1 MNKRI
6 LFLLSFLAMSALLVQ
21 TAAAQEQTP
30 LTISVNKDFG
40 YNDFSGRIQGRF
52 TVRAEGPDDLARVV
66 FFIDGETLAEDN
78 EAPFRASFD
87 TATYPDGVHA
97 FTALGYTTGG
107 QELASKEVRKEF
119 ISQSEG
125 FGSTLK
131 MVVPILVVVGGAIL
145 LSAFFSIRMG
155 KRKLEAL
162 PPGAPRSYG
171 MLGGTICPKCSR
183 PFGLH
188 LWGLNLMVG
197 RLDRCPYCGKWSLV
211 VRHSPDALRKA
222 ELAELEA
229 AQETGQFQAPS
240 EEERLRKELDE
251 SRYQDS

>member
-1 MNKRI
+1 V
-6 LFLLSFLAMSALLVQ
+6 LSALLVQ

-30 LTISVNKDFG
+30 VTISINKDFG

-52 TVRAEGPDDLARVV
+52 TVRSIGPDDLARVI

-78 EAPFRASFD
+78 EAPFRANFETGS
-87 TATYPDGVHA
+87 YPDGVHA
-97 FTALGYTTGG
+97 FTALGYISSG
-107 QELASKEVRKEF
+107 QELVSNEVRKEF
-119 ISQSEG
+119 ISSQEG
-125 FGSTLK
+125 FSSTLK
-131 MVVPILVVVGGAIL
+131 LALPILAVVGGAIL

-171 MLGGTICPKCSR
+171 MLGGTICPKCGR
-183 PFGLH
+183 PFGVH
-188 LWGLNLMVG
+188 MWGLNLMVG

-211 VRHSPDALRKA
+211 VRHSLDALRQA
-222 ELAELEA
+222 ELAEIEA
-229 AQETGQFQAPS
+229 AGDTGQFQAPS

>member
-6 LFLLSFLAMSALLVQ
+6 LFLLTFLALSALLVQ

-30 LTISVNKDFG
+30 LTISVNKNFG
-40 YNDFSGRIQGRF
+40 YNDFSGRIQGSF
-52 TVRAEGPDDLARVV
+52 SVRAVGPDDLARVI

-78 EAPFRASFD
+78 EPPFRASFE
-87 TATYPDGVHA
+87 TASYPVGVHA
-97 FTALGYTTGG
+97 FTALGYTTSG
-107 QELASKEVRKEF
+107 QELASNEVRKEF
-119 ISQSEG
+119 ISGSEG
-125 FGSTLK
+125 MGSTLK
-131 MVVPILVVVGGAIL
+131 IILPILAVVGGAIL
-145 LSAFFSIRMG
+145 LSAFFSIRVG

-171 MLGGTICPKCSR
+171 MLGGTICPKCGR
-183 PFGLH
+183 PFGVH
-188 LWGLNLMVG
+188 MWGLNLLVG
-197 RLDRCPYCGKWSLV
+197 KLDRCPYCGKWSLV
-211 VRHSPDALRKA
+211 VRHSPDALRQA
-222 ELAELEA
+222 ELAELKA